1 MYSIQS
7 VPITNNNQ
15 QSFPTKTQI
24 RERLAQKLA
33 FDWLLP
39 KQSCIF
45 FDIIGR
51 QLIKKRAP
59 PIDAPSGLSSLRM
72 QLMTIDA
79 HCYTILLP
87 SVAVKDENA
96 VCRNCGKMHL
106 KMIFM
111 LHATTLEGTNRYLH
125 SIIDYICTNC
135 AKEVCSNELRS
146 AVDRK
151 DICAAGRWV
160 KTFATL
166 QKIIQK
172 PENVKSITTIE
183 LHILLLL
190 MNNAVG
196 FQVCNMQPFI
206 DTFVQ
211 EKFAAE
217 QIHLLQ
223 ASEKSEKPV
232 TNVISLSY
240 VKPFLSCACCNC
252 AIDDEEL
259 KLGVMSTVYYDTA
272 RVFAVPYYICSKPEC
287 EKNWQ
292 LDSFSQ
298 SRFTK
303 LLTLHQSSMHECFR
317 QSLQYLY
324 FVGPKILGI
333 EHNEFL
339 NHWDNDEEADEIKNW
354 SGLLMTVESD
364 MLNKVFNLEKQH
376 ADANLA
382 VETLKKL
389 CRDPC
394 IPRLDQCVKRC
405 LCEICITKNL
415 LFIEMLKKFE
425 ANRVSQG
432 KDSQS
437 RLELDAVVSEF
448 CKLCTGVTL
457 ENYKPTK
464 SHNRCWKNATN
475 AVSSYEQDLNDQFRA
490 WRLKSHK
497 RVGKNEKNRCAQ
509 HYAQSIINN
518 EQMDEFFDD
527 TCSFMSPLF

>member
-1 MYSIQS
+1 
-7 VPITNNNQ
+7 
-15 QSFPTKTQI
+15 
-24 RERLAQKLA
+24 
-33 FDWLLP
+33 
-39 KQSCIF
+39 
-45 FDIIGR
+45 
-51 QLIKKRAP
+51 
-59 PIDAPSGLSSLRM
+59 
-72 QLMTIDA
+72 
-79 HCYTILLP
+79 
-87 SVAVKDENA
+87 
-96 VCRNCGKMHL
+96 
-106 KMIFM
+106 
-111 LHATTLEGTNRYLH
+111 
-125 SIIDYICTNC
+125 
-135 AKEVCSNELRS
+135 
-146 AVDRK
+146 
-151 DICAAGRWV
+151 
-160 KTFATL
+160 
-166 QKIIQK
+166 
-172 PENVKSITTIE
+172 
-183 LHILLLL
+183 
-190 MNNAVG
+190 
-196 FQVCNMQPFI
+196 
-206 DTFVQ
+206 
-211 EKFAAE
+211 
-217 QIHLLQ
+217 
-223 ASEKSEKPV
+223 
-232 TNVISLSY
+232 
-240 VKPFLSCACCNC
+240 
-252 AIDDEEL
+252 
-259 KLGVMSTVYYDTA
+259 
-272 RVFAVPYYICSKPEC
+272 
-287 EKNWQ
+287 
-292 LDSFSQ
+292 
-298 SRFTK
+298 
-303 LLTLHQSSMHECFR
+303 
-317 QSLQYLY
+317 
-324 FVGPKILGI
+324 
-333 EHNEFL
+333 
-339 NHWDNDEEADEIKNW
+339 
-354 SGLLMTVESD
+354 MTVESD